1 MSENSGTIYL
11 SLFRAVEAS
20 PSPLLVARLAKNGIG
35 YSRGKAQKRNIWQK
49 KGSSAGNGLTDF
61 KQVCVMKVVKNFL
74 PPVGEGEDEETI
86 APHE

>member
-1 MSENSGTIYL
+1 MGLDILEVKPKREIY
-11 SLFRAVEAS
+11 
-20 PSPLLVARLAKNGIG
+20 
-35 YSRGKAQKRNIWQK
+35 GKK
-49 KGSSAGNGLTDF
+49 KGNSAGNGLTDF

>member
-1 MSENSGTIYL
+1 MKIRAQFICLYLGQWRPPLPPSWLHAWQRMGLDILEVKPKREIY
-11 SLFRAVEAS
+11 
-20 PSPLLVARLAKNGIG
+20 
-35 YSRGKAQKRNIWQK
+35 GKK